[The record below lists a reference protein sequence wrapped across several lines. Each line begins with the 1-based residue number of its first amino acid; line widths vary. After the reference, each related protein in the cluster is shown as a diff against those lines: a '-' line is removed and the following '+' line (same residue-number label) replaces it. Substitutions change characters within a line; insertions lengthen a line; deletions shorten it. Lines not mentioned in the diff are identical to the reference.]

1 MQCATSVSQVVRHR
15 RCAEPCLSL
24 RHFLMKNRSVYQ
36 DRLGTNIKQYGP
48 KGAFAQN
55 LADFVEYLYGGANT
69 HWGSV
74 RVADGHP
81 APYPAVAIEISNEAC
96 MTSFNGAR
104 MPPSHV
110 LSHVFS
116 RSRHPHVH
124 AHAHAHAHLPQVHSR
139 LRSQRWS
146 RRRGSTGWRNGC
158 VTSQAPT

>member
-1 MQCATSVSQVVRHR
+1 MPCATSVSQVVRHR
-15 RCAEPCLSL
+15 RCAGKRLSL
-24 RHFLMKNRSVYQ
+24 HHFLMKTRSVYQ
-36 DRLGTNIKQYGP
+36 DRLGTNIKQDGT
-48 KGAFAQN
+48 KREFVQD
-55 LADFVEYLYGGANT
+55 LADFVEYLYGGADT

-104 MPPSHV
+104 TRHLLTLHLTSSHA
-110 LSHVFS
+110 HT
-116 RSRHPHVH
+116 HAH

-146 RRRGSTGWRNGC
+146 RRRGSTAWRNGC
-158 VTSQAPT
+158 VTSQALT